1 MRANVKIYTVVL
13 CARSALLLLADDIQT
28 GRESIGSTVTV
39 PLSAYGDFRRSVCS
53 ARIEFSPQGD
63 QVCVWYPNPKLEYG
77 ADVPYCWLILKTT
90 GGFVTWCES
99 PARDNGTSLTN
110 FPSLAA
116 AVKWRSLFTGA
127 TAHAID
133 IATSRAVRAFPR
145 RRDVDPLLTP
155 TCRIEMVKLGVEH
168 SPLVW
173 SKEAESFHSVARL
186 AFLPSPGGTNIL
198 VAFGGT
204 DALLL
209 DVNTGAVLSI
219 FTYGPMTSDA
229 EAIRRKRKFRLPYSE
244 GDPALYFGARV
255 VGVSAEKRL
264 LAAGGFFDRRVRVVS
279 LDAPFPMIRQF
290 HEEENPCSPPGGIWI
305 VDSLE
310 FAAAGKFLV
319 VESDFGGRGTLLQM
333 HETEIIET
341 QRWRTVWKANKL
353 DLHSVTLSPDGE
365 KIAFIEDNVLKIA
378 PFAVKNK

>member
-1 MRANVKIYTVVL
+1 
-13 CARSALLLLADDIQT
+13 
-28 GRESIGSTVTV
+28 
-39 PLSAYGDFRRSVCS
+39 
-53 ARIEFSPQGD
+53 
-63 QVCVWYPNPKLEYG
+63 
-77 ADVPYCWLILKTT
+77 
-90 GGFVTWCES
+90 
-99 PARDNGTSLTN
+99 
-110 FPSLAA
+110 
-116 AVKWRSLFTGA
+116 
-127 TAHAID
+127 
-133 IATSRAVRAFPR
+133 
-145 RRDVDPLLTP
+145 
-155 TCRIEMVKLGVEH
+155 MVKLGVEH